1 MVLNIEIF
9 IRCKCGH
16 TITAK
21 EFLQIRVYLKPGEPT
36 FVNAQFQC
44 KNCRQIGEHHL
55 VAEEILQQAGQL
67 ENGYL
72 PSLFQENNDEDLVV
86 DMPIPH
92 SENNNEPKLTEA
104 ITCDEIIDFHFQ
116 LEKLQNILPDL

>member
-55 VAEEILQQAGQL
+55 VAEEILQQASQL

-72 PSLFQENNDEDLVV
+72 PSIFQEDNDEDLVV
-86 DMPIPH
+86 DMPLRQT
-92 SENNNEPKLTEA
+92 ENNLPKPTEA
-104 ITCDEIIDFHFQ
+104 ISCDEIIDFHFQ
-116 LEKLQNILPDL
+116 LEKLQTTLPDI